1 MADSDAKPGSDKPGS
16 NAVAAKPVKAPA
28 AKTAKT
34 ATKARAATKVR
45 KAKAVEKAEAKT
57 PAKPAKKRGVP
68 KGTKR
73 GKFNND
79 GTLRQKPGPKPK
91 SDGKAT
97 VAAKPK
103 AVVKPKTPAKPKA
116 AKSKT
121 AKPKA
126 VEGAAKPVAKKV
138 VSKKVVSKRAAKK
151 APTKAAKKTSA
162 KAAPKPAPKPVP
174 KPTRDPRTVAE
185 LHQHVERI
193 SAKLSR
199 ADARRA
205 RAIKALEAASKELES
220 RASASR
226 NQQRTGLIR
235 RIDTLKASLSS
246 LAVETREASRADLR
260 AALASERAEV
270 VEVVL
275 AKVEARLDAAS
286 VEHDRTVAR
295 LNSHLADMARA
306 MDARLV
312 AVEAAQAQE
321 TEARRAAVDALTGR
335 IDAVEQDTARAVTDI
350 GERVVA
356 LATSLRE
363 DIEAARPADMADVE
377 ANLASARADIER
389 MGTDVRGELDRVGR
403 EATDAREHV
412 AEISRR
418 HEATLQALAARIE
431 GLEYALSQ
439 PAEASALTIAAS
451 APMVAE
457 PPQPVPAPEPAPQP
471 EPAANTHR
479 DPKAPEHFP
488 QEWVPPAEPVAT
500 TAASL
505 AQPPALQPTQ
515 PEWTVPEAVP
525 AAESVPMPQ
534 FAPLSEAYV
543 PEPSVMPATA
553 GDTSGFVPM
562 PDIHPATVPQI
573 ADADLPYADPGYAE
587 TSAASRPAGFNDA
600 KVSVLSRLK
609 GNRNAR
615 VAAMGVGIAVGL
627 TWMVSNAL
635 GDDDR
640 MAELG
645 AQSQTIPPVSAFAEP
660 APPPG
665 FELSNPAIQE
675 TAPIAD
681 VSELDVPLV
690 SQNSPEGKTLE
701 SAARK
706 GNPVAQYQLGLMEVE
721 RGNVE
726 RGITLVRE
734 AADKGL
740 VAAQYRLAKFHEAGE
755 GVPANPTMAVQLT
768 ERAARSGHRIAMH
781 DLGFFHANGTAS
793 GEPDHDRALEW
804 FEKAARLGV
813 LDSQFNLAY
822 LLDEGTTLGVT
833 RDPAR
838 AYFWY
843 AVAAKGGDPQAGAR
857 LEALSAEL
865 GEDAVAQVETRLA
878 SFRFQPIDET
888 ANGIFRDLPWMPAVT
903 QTASAGDVREIQALL
918 NNLGYETG
926 TPDGQAGP
934 RTKSAILEYE
944 RARSLPETGAPSP
957 ELLRALQNDVGV

>member
-1 MADSDAKPGSDKPGS
+1 MADSDAKPGSDASGS
-16 NAVAAKPVKAPA
+16 DAVAAKPVKAPA
-28 AKTAKT
+28 AKTAKAGT
-34 ATKARAATKVR
+34 KAATKARAATKVR
-45 KAKAVEKAEAKT
+45 KAKAAEKAEAKAPAKKAST
-57 PAKPAKKRGVP
+57 KKAPAKPAKKRGVP

-73 GKFNND
+73 GRFNKD
-79 GTLRQKPGPKPK
+79 GTLRQKPGPKPRI
-91 SDGKAT
+91 AE
-97 VAAKPK
+97 
-103 AVVKPKTPAKPKA
+103 PKA
-116 AKSKT
+116 AKPVPKT
-121 AKPKA
+121 KTTKPKVA
-126 VEGAAKPVAKKV
+126 KATAKPVAKKAV
-138 VSKKVVSKRAAKK
+138 TKPAAKK
-151 APTKAAKKTSA
+151 APA
-162 KAAPKPAPKPVP
+162 KAPAAKPAPKPE
-174 KPTRDPRTVAE
+174 RAPRTVAE
-185 LHQHVERI
+185 LHAHVERI

-226 NQQRTGLIR
+226 NQQRAGLIR

-312 AVEAAQAQE
+312 AVEAAQQQE

-377 ANLASARADIER
+377 ANLASARAEMDR
-389 MGTDVRGELDRVGR
+389 MGADVRDELDRVGR

-439 PAEASALTIAAS
+439 PVEPVQAAQPTAVPEPVPPRPEAQPAVA
-451 APMVAE
+451 AE
-457 PPQPVPAPEPAPQP
+457 PVESPAPEPAQSR
-471 EPAANTHR
+471 R
-479 DPKAPEHFP
+479 DPDAPEHFP
-488 QEWVPPAEPVAT
+488 EEWVPAPQPAAEAPAPAAWPMPSPRPAALAATAIPEPVSALQPAPEM
-500 TAASL
+500 TAAS
-505 AQPPALQPTQ
+505 
-515 PEWTVPEAVP
+515 
-525 AAESVPMPQ
+525 MPH
-534 FAPLSEAYV
+534 FAPLG
-543 PEPSVMPATA
+543 
-553 GDTSGFVPM
+553 GDTPSASGFVPM
-562 PDIHPATVPQI
+562 PDINPAAVPQI
-573 ADADLPYADPGYAE
+573 TDTDLPYADPGYAE
-587 TSAASRPAGFNDA
+587 TSTASRPGGFDEA
-600 KVSVLSRLK
+600 KTSVLSRLM
-609 GNRNAR
+609 GNPKAR
-615 VAAMGVGIAVGL
+615 VAVLGGGIAVGL
-627 TWMVSNAL
+627 TMIVSSAL
-635 GDDDR
+635 GDNDR
-640 MAELG
+640 MAEIS
-645 AQSQTIPPVSAFAEP
+645 AQSASISQTPAPSARGAEP

-665 FELSNPAIQE
+665 FDLAEGRIEE
-675 TAPIAD
+675 TAPIGD

-690 SQNSPEGKTLE
+690 AQNSPEGKTLE

-726 RGITLVRE
+726 RGLGLVRE

-755 GVPANPTMAVQLT
+755 GVPANPAMAVQLT

-781 DLGFFHANGTAS
+781 DLGFFHANGTAT
-793 GEPDHDRALEW
+793 GQPDHDRALEW

-843 AVAAKGGDPQAGAR
+843 AVAAKGGDPQAGSR
-857 LEALSAEL
+857 LKALSAEL
-865 GEDAVAQVETRLA
+865 GEEGVAQVETQLA

-903 QTASAGDVREIQALL
+903 QTASAGDVREIQSLL

-944 RARSLPETGAPSP
+944 RARSLPETGTPSP
-957 ELLRALQNDVGV
+957 ELLRALQSDVGV